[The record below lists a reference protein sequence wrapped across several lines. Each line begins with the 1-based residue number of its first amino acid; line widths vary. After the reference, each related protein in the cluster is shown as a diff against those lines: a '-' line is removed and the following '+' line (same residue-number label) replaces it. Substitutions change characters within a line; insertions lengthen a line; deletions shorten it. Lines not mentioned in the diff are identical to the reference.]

1 MKKIIDYLEEEIAEA
16 FDKTG
21 YGREYGKITISNRP
35 DLCEFQCNSAMLLA
49 KKYKKAPFIIAEEIL
64 GYIDN
69 TLFESIEVVK
79 PGFINIKIN
88 NEFLV
93 KYCNSMAENYKF
105 GVEEIGSKK
114 VVLDYG
120 GPNIAKPLHVG
131 HLRPAVIGESIK
143 RIHRYMGDDVIGD
156 VHLGDWGLQMG
167 LIMEEL
173 KVRKPNLI
181 YFENEYKGEYPIE
194 APFTINELEEIYPTA
209 SQKTKVNENSTE
221 EEKERANQFLENARI
236 NTGLLQQKERGYYE
250 LWKKIVE
257 VSLKDLKKNY
267 KRLNVDFDLWLGESD
282 SQKYVP
288 EMIEKMQKKKI
299 IYESNGAM
307 VVDVQ
312 EPTDN
317 ITINPCMVLKRD
329 GVSCYQTTDLATL
342 LQREKDFKPD
352 EIIYVVDKRQEMHF
366 IQVFRCAK
374 KAELVNKNAELK
386 FLGFGTINGK
396 DGKPFKTRAGGVMRL
411 ETLMDEVN
419 KKVYD
424 KLTENRN
431 IDEKETKEISEI
443 VGLAALKYADLS
455 NQIAKDYVFDIDK
468 FTSLEGNTGPYIL
481 YTIVRIKSIIK
492 KYIEK
497 NPDFKGAKIL
507 SAKNETEKN
516 LMLLTAQFNKTI
528 EQAYME
534 NAPYRICNYIYE
546 LSNEFNKFYHETNI
560 LKTEENNAK
569 SYIALISLVKE
580 ILETGIDLLGFS
592 APEKM

>member
-1 MKKIIDYLEEEIAEA
+1 MKKIIDYLEEAIAEA